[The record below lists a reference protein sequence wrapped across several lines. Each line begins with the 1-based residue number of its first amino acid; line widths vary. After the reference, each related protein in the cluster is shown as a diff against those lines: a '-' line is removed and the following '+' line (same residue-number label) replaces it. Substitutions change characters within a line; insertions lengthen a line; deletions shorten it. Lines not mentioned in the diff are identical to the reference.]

1 MESALIKRTLAGF
14 VMDHLRGWPEV
25 AVAVGSQA
33 ATGRGIISVPAGLF
47 NRDDLCKV
55 ERPAE
60 K

>member
-1 MESALIKRTLAGF
+1 
-14 VMDHLRGWPEV
+14 MDHLRGWPEV